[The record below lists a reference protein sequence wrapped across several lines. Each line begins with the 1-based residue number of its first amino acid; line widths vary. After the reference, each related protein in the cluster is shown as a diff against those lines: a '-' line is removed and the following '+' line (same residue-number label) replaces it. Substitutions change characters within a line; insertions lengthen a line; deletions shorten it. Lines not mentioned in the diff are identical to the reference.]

1 MHGYPTISSTWEIGV
16 LALRIRTM
24 KRLLIFVCSILSLY
38 ASAQVPTTYI
48 IGKFKKY
55 NGDENFITKVEGFG
69 NYENSMFL
77 FTSVKSEYVIVLCHY
92 VYDDRTDN
100 PVVLDMAIS
109 SLENLD
115 NIIQAEDLLKFKDS
129 DSAYKWMLEQL
140 DNKTKLYIIDT
151 NNFYKS
157 DPTLTEPDRMKVFE
171 VRVFYAWIPDHIL
184 NLGDWG
190 FGS

>member
-1 MHGYPTISSTWEIGV
+1 MKKLALLIFIALLSNEVIYAQSNSLYILGTPNICPDDEIGV
-16 LALRIRTM
+16 
-24 KRLLIFVCSILSLY
+24 Y
-38 ASAQVPTTYI
+38 
-48 IGKFKKY
+48 
-55 NGDENFITKVEGFG
+55 DGFG
-69 NYENSMFL
+69 KKCFVSKLIGAYPVTIYLFGSKNINYEITLMHYN
-77 FTSVKSEYVIVLCHY
+77 FTEK
-92 VYDDRTDN
+92 TDN
-100 PVVLDMAIS
+100 PVMLDMAIS

-115 NIIQAEDLLKFKDS
+115 NLIQAEELLKFKDS

-171 VRVFYAWIPDHIL
+171 VRVFYEWIPDHIL
-184 NLGDWG
+184 NPGDWG

>member
-1 MHGYPTISSTWEIGV
+1 MY
-16 LALRIRTM
+16 
-24 KRLLIFVCSILSLY
+24 Y
-38 ASAQVPTTYI
+38 DYI
-48 IGKFKKY
+48 
-55 NGDENFITKVEGFG
+55 
-69 NYENSMFL
+69 
-77 FTSVKSEYVIVLCHY
+77 
-92 VYDDRTDN
+92 DRANN
-100 PVVLDMAIS
+100 PVMLDMAIS

-140 DNKTKLYIIDT
+140 NNKTKLYIIDT

-171 VRVFYAWIPDHIL
+171 VRVFYEWIPDHIL
-184 NLGDWG
+184 NPGVPG

>member
-1 MHGYPTISSTWEIGV
+1 
-16 LALRIRTM
+16 M

-38 ASAQVPTTYI
+38 ASAQGPTTYL
-48 IGKFKKY
+48 IGKFNKLSGFD
-55 NGDENFITKVEGFG
+55 NSFVNKVEGVHRLD
-69 NYENSMFL
+69 SDMFL
-77 FTSVKSEYVIVLCHY
+77 FSSAKSDYVIDLYHF
-92 VYDDRTDN
+92 VYNDRTDN

-157 DPTLTEPDRMKVFE
+157 DPTLTEPDRMKVIE
-171 VRVFYAWIPDHIL
+171 VRVLYESIPDHIL
-184 NLGDWG
+184 NPGVPG

>member
-1 MHGYPTISSTWEIGV
+1 M
-16 LALRIRTM
+16 R
-24 KRLLIFVCSILSLY
+24 RLLILICSLLCLS

-100 PVVLDMAIS
+100 PIVLDMAIS

-115 NIIQAEDLLKFKDS
+115 NIIQAEELLKFKDS

-171 VRVFYAWIPDHIL
+171 VRISHQWIPDHIL
-184 NLGDWG
+184 NPGDWG

>member
-1 MHGYPTISSTWEIGV
+1 M
-16 LALRIRTM
+16 
-24 KRLLIFVCSILSLY
+24 
-38 ASAQVPTTYI
+38 
-48 IGKFKKY
+48 
-55 NGDENFITKVEGFG
+55 
-69 NYENSMFL
+69 
-77 FTSVKSEYVIVLCHY
+77 
-92 VYDDRTDN
+92 
-100 PVVLDMAIS
+100 LDMAIS

-115 NIIQAEDLLKFKDS
+115 NLIQAEDLLKFKDS

-171 VRVFYAWIPDHIL
+171 VRISHQWIPDHIL
-184 NLGDWG
+184 NPGVPG